1 MSNSKISYEGGRA
14 LKLKYIFLAVNALL
28 VLASI
33 GPLYNLHVSGMSI
46 KNLILVFIIFI
57 VVINI
62 SSFLIFWI
70 IDKIYQRFEKRAAE
84 KFSVYHWLGNPVNPI
99 TLKDSL
105 SNIKEFTPENFQHN
119 CSIVK
124 EKILSQLSEAEELRA
139 EELRSY
145 KRFLDLKNESP
156 RLTSLLSSFK
166 TILIAI
172 ITATILTFLNFNE
185 FSYTTFAISYF
196 VLIISAGTLLVSI
209 DYMSKTVDRDKLLL
223 VLVNE
228 CIEETENLRAQ

>member
-1 MSNSKISYEGGRA
+1 
-14 LKLKYIFLAVNALL
+14 
-28 VLASI
+28 
-33 GPLYNLHVSGMSI
+33 MSI
-46 KNLILVFIIFI
+46 KNLVLVFIIFTA
-57 VVINI
+57 VINI
-62 SSFLIFWI
+62 SAFLIFWI

-99 TLKDSL
+99 SLKDSL

-124 EKILSQLSEAEELRA
+124 EKILSQLSEA

-228 CIEETENLRAQ
+228 CIEEIENLRAQ

>member
-1 MSNSKISYEGGRA
+1 MSSSEFAYKEERF
-14 LKLKYIFLAVNALL
+14 LRLKYVFLAVNTL
-28 VLASI
+28 VVISSI
-33 GPLYNLHVSGMSI
+33 RPLYDLQGSGMSL
-46 KNLILVFIIFI
+46 KSLALPFIIFTAL
-57 VVINI
+57 INI
-62 SSFLIFWI
+62 SVFLIFWTI
-70 IDKIYQRFEKRAAE
+70 EKVYQRFEKRAAE
-84 KFSVYHWLGNPVNPI
+84 KFSIYHWLGNPANPI

-105 SNIKEFTPENFQHN
+105 SNIKDFTPEKFQHN

-124 EKILSQLSEAEELRA
+124 ETILSQIVES

-172 ITATILTFLNFNE
+172 ITATILAFLNFSE
-185 FSYTTFAISYF
+185 FSYMTFAISYF

-223 VLVNE
+223 MLVNE
-228 CIEETENLRAQ
+228 CIEESEQSSAQ